1 MIIVE
6 ETLPIKLSSKS
17 YCQKW
22 DKRFL
27 SVAKEI
33 STWSK
38 DPSTKVGAVAVSV
51 DRRILA
57 QGYNGFPSGSRDLIA
72 NYENREVKYQMV
84 VHAEA
89 NIIYNAC
96 RHKSGLHDSTVFVY
110 GTYPCPEC
118 IKALVQV
125 GVARIVFQ
133 LGESGN
139 PRKWEV
145 DFLVSKRIMHEL
157 SIGFTHYKENSYQ
170 QLVERM

>member
-1 MIIVE
+1 MIVVE
-6 ETLPIKLSSKS
+6 EILPIRLSSGS
-17 YCQKW
+17 YCKTW
-22 DKRFL
+22 DERFL
-27 SVAKEI
+27 AVSQVIAG
-33 STWSK
+33 WSK
-38 DPSTKVGAVAVSV
+38 DPSTKVGAIAVSV

-72 NYENREVKYQMV
+72 NYENREVKYQMI

-96 RHKSGLHDSTVFVY
+96 RHQSGLHSSTVFVY

-118 IKALVQV
+118 IKALAQV
-125 GVARIVFQ
+125 GVTRIVFQ

-139 PRKWEV
+139 AKKWEV

-157 SIGFTHYKENSYQ
+157 SIGFTHYKENNP
-170 QLVERM
+170 